1 MSTENRLRNLIG
13 NAGMESRASEA
24 EWDAFARKAHGALF
38 TRRAAAALGT
48 VALIG
53 VIVFAA
59 ITLRPTSDDQSI
71 APVGTPTPGVEET
84 PVPQSTASA
93 QEQYMVPDSE
103 QELWF
108 VNGEKLF
115 WGTTVRGGPVATNLA
130 GDDPV
135 EQAAAFWLEVLLRGP
150 QGPDLEAGATTTIPE
165 GTELL
170 GVRRGDATLFVD
182 LSSEFESG
190 GGSLSMQMRVAQ
202 VVYTATQFE
211 GIDAVR
217 IMIEGE
223 MVDSIGGE
231 GVMVERPLTRRD
243 FEGFAPNIVLE
254 EPRPGQEFSP
264 GDLISGFANVFEAN
278 VSIVLTFGDGKGP
291 EGKIETFTT
300 ATCGT
305 GCWGDFDHLME
316 FDLQEP
322 TEGRLTV
329 LTYSAEDGSE
339 QDVISIPVMLVP

>member
-1 MSTENRLRNLIG
+1 MSTEDRLRNLIG
-13 NAGMESRASEA
+13 NSGAESRASEA
-24 EWDAFARKAHGALF
+24 EWDAFARKAHGALY

-53 VIVFAA
+53 VVVFAA
-59 ITLRPTSDDQSI
+59 VALRPSNDT
-71 APVGTPTPGVEET
+71 APLPPAGPSGAPTEEAPEPT
-84 PVPQSTASA
+84 DTASA

-115 WGTTVRGGPVATNLA
+115 WGTTIRGGPVATNLA

-150 QGPDLEAGATTTIPE
+150 QGPDREAGATTTIPE

-170 GVRRGDATLFVD
+170 GVELRGDALYVD

-190 GGSLSMQMRVAQ
+190 GGSMSMQMRVAQ
-202 VVYTATQFE
+202 VVYTGTQFP
-211 GIDAVR
+211 GIDSVR
-217 IMIEGE
+217 IMLEGQE
-223 MVDSIGGE
+223 VDAIGGE

-254 EPRPGQEFSP
+254 EPKPGQEFSP
-264 GDLISGFANVFEAN
+264 GDIVSGFANVFEAN
-278 VSIVLTFGDGKGP
+278 VSIVLTLGDGKGP

-305 GCWGDFDHLME
+305 GCWGDFDHVMD
-316 FDLQEP
+316 FDLEEP

-339 QDVISIPVMLVP
+339 QDAISIPVMLVP